1 MVLADQTITSSAQAG
16 WGGNRGTSMG
26 CKDLEKDEM
35 KSKRNGRSRQ
45 TAIRTR
51 ESFFVV
57 LV

>member
-1 MVLADQTITSSAQAG
+1 
-16 WGGNRGTSMG
+16 MG